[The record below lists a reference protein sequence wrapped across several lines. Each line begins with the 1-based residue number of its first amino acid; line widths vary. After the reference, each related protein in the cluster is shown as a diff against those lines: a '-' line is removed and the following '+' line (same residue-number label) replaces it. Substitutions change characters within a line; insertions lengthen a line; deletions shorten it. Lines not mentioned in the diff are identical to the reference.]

1 MLILYK
7 LNLLDSII
15 QIKNFIYGPYKRKDE
30 DMRNLINIFLVGN
43 YLFKKKK
50 SKGNKFY

>member
-15 QIKNFIYGPYKRKDE
+15 QIKNFVYGPYKRKNE
-30 DMRNLINIFLVGN
+30 DMRNLINILIFI
-43 YLFKKKK
+43 LF
-50 SKGNKFY
+50 